1 MKIIPILLILLLTSC
16 GDKSSST
23 PIEDIEPI
31 TTSSF
36 GTSIRFHRDSQPA
49 DGLTYRQL
57 SDINKALKKK
67 SSFKGTIGIFDIKD
81 NKINHRLNF
90 YKIEN
95 KKIIEIF

>member
-16 GDKSSST
+16 GDESSST

-49 DGLTYRQL
+49 DGLTYKQL
-57 SDINKALKKK
+57 SDINKAEADAANGR
-67 SSFKGTIGIFDIKD
+67 FDEGIYGESK
-81 NKINHRLNF
+81 
-90 YKIEN
+90 YQ
-95 KKIIEIF
+95 